1 MGRVLVCT
9 AGKEP
14 GLAAVECGGRVA
26 NLIRAEVTV
35 LHVMSQIA
43 GRPALPPDVLEDPEA
58 AAQVLMEHHAPE
70 GVCLEEAMDILT
82 GLEVPARPLVRH
94 GPVVEEILDEARQG
108 AYDLLV
114 IGAHSTG
121 GLMGLLLDDVA
132 HQIISHSDRPILVA
146 RPRRQRSEG

>member
-26 NLIRAEVTV
+26 RLMGAEVTV

-43 GRPALPPDVLEDPEA
+43 GRPVLPPDALEDLEA
-58 AAQVLMEHHAPE
+58 PAQVLMEHHTPE
-70 GVCLEEAMDILT
+70 GICLEEAMNIWT
-82 GLEVPARPLVRH
+82 GLEVPAQPLVRH
-94 GPVVEEILDEARQG
+94 GPVVEEILEEARQG

-114 IGAHSTG
+114 IGAHSTT
-121 GLMGLLLDDVA
+121 GLMSLLLDDVA
-132 HQIISHSDRPILVA
+132 HQIISHADRPILVA
-146 RPRRQRSEG
+146 RARRQGSDG